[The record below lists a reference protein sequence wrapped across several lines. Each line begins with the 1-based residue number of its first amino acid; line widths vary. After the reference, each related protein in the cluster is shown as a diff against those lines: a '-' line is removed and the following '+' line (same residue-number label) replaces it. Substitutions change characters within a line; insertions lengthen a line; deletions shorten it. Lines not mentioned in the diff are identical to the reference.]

1 MKNCPHCDKEISDN
15 VNFCPYCG
23 ENLTGVTNSAHFS
36 NEEAELKNGNLVL
49 LFSGISLA
57 GCLMPIVGIIF
68 SIVTIIMTK
77 DKKSKDRKYFDA
89 FSLSIFSLVMNVI
102 IMILYIVYLVTHKVI

>member
-77 DKKSKDRKYFDA
+77 DKKVKTE
-89 FSLSIFSLVMNVI
+89 SILTLFL
-102 IMILYIVYLVTHKVI
+102 